1 MQGLSTTACKWT
13 ASSDASSSHAPVSD
27 SLKRREL
34 LEEFIIW
41 YFGSFVA
48 PLLRASHH
56 FPSVVTLLS
65 NGYPQTTFYITE
77 SSAFKNKVLYFRQDD
92 WDVLCAPLVERL
104 TSVTFSKLE
113 EVTLHPIFTHSTSIS
128 GFQCEAEEMLRQRKL
143 GFSFVRLLPKDTG
156 VRPIVNLR
164 RKRAEI
170 KVNHLTWSCKEDLT
184 RCTPSEVT
192 GENERASAIH
202 Q

>member
-1 MQGLSTTACKWT
+1 MSGGLQFASYGICDLSPIDTWLLASKNFISYRRYETMSLHNVMQGLSTTACKWT
-13 ASSDASSSHAPVSD
+13 ASSGASFSYAPVSD

-48 PLLRASHH
+48 PLLRVSHY
-56 FPSVVTLLS
+56 FPSVVTLS

-92 WDVLCAPLVERL
+92 WDVLCAPLIERL

-128 GFQCEAEEMLRQRKL
+128 GF
-143 GFSFVRLLPKDTG
+143 
-156 VRPIVNLR
+156 
-164 RKRAEI
+164 
-170 KVNHLTWSCKEDLT
+170 
-184 RCTPSEVT
+184 
-192 GENERASAIH
+192 
-202 Q
+202 